1 MEFLHV
7 NDWRLVLAA
16 FAGHNL
22 VALELGAIIAGCVL
36 GFSSQKALAAPSGET
51 SAPDERATCSRSL
64 NDLVS
69 YLEETAQIEGKPLR
83 VERKTEGAV
92 VLHYVDFLQHMQCR
106 EGTLNIDVRD
116 PR

>member
-1 MEFLHV
+1 MDVFHV
-7 NDWRLVLAA
+7 NDWHQVLVA

-22 VALELGAIIAGCVL
+22 VALELGVVIVGCAL
-36 GFSSQKALAAPSGET
+36 GFSSQTALAAPSGEP

-69 YLEETAQIEGKPLR
+69 YLEETAQIEGKSLR
-83 VERKTEGAV
+83 IERKTEGAV

-106 EGTLNIDVRD
+106 EGALNIDVRD
-116 PR
+116 PS